1 MTLRVLFF
9 FRHLA
14 ISLGIAGI
22 VVWLIF
28 WEWYPSPLHKALAV
42 TDIFLLLLAVDV
54 VLGPCLTL
62 LVCKAGKKNLYFDL
76 AVIFSLQLAALG
88 YGLWTVAQARPA
100 WLVFNVDR
108 FDLVQVIDID
118 ADSQARAAPAYRQPG
133 WLGPQWVA
141 ALPPV
146 DRAERNRLVFESAMG
161 GSDLPQRPDLY
172 VPLEQVSDELAR
184 QVSALD
190 SLRRFN
196 DAERVNAVLGAWPQA
211 RGWLP
216 LMARAQPMVVL
227 MGPEP
232 AQVLAVVALKP
243 WE

>member
-1 MTLRVLFF
+1 
-9 FRHLA
+9 
-14 ISLGIAGI
+14 
-22 VVWLIF
+22 
-28 WEWYPSPLHKALAV
+28 
-42 TDIFLLLLAVDV
+42 
-54 VLGPCLTL
+54 
-62 LVCKAGKKNLYFDL
+62 
-76 AVIFSLQLAALG
+76 
-88 YGLWTVAQARPA
+88 
-100 WLVFNVDR
+100 
-108 FDLVQVIDID
+108 
-118 ADSQARAAPAYRQPG
+118 
-133 WLGPQWVA
+133 
-141 ALPPV
+141 
-146 DRAERNRLVFESAMG
+146 MG

-196 DAERVNAVLGAWPQA
+196 DAERVDAVLGAWPQA

>member
-118 ADSQARAAPAYRQPG
+118 ADN
-133 WLGPQWVA
+133 
-141 ALPPV
+141 PV
-146 DRAERNRLVFESAMG
+146 
-161 GSDLPQRPDLY
+161 
-172 VPLEQVSDELAR
+172 
-184 QVSALD
+184 
-190 SLRRFN
+190 RRIN
-196 DAERVNAVLGAWPQA
+196 SVTR
-211 RGWLP
+211 
-216 LMARAQPMVVL
+216 
-227 MGPEP
+227 
-232 AQVLAVVALKP
+232 
-243 WE
+243 